1 MSTCLW
7 YSVCSRYKRKGNS
20 SLGLDPRKQEV
31 SWEESQSK
39 KKKKGTNKKA
49 ADRYYSAVNRQMLK
63 SEALVSIFPTNSECS
78 GAAGPALF
86 LPLADDE
93 ENTKGPPGRRFSQ
106 NIHKPE
112 LRIFLQCGLFL
123 NQHAFLIQASMC
135 SQQPWILWG
144 CTTPLLPSGSRGR
157 DSRCMQNRRI
167 RTWSQSQVQHLW
179 LGELKSLTGSW
190 ESSQL
195 THSYG

>member
-1 MSTCLW
+1 M
-7 YSVCSRYKRKGNS
+7 CSRYKRKGNS

-39 KKKKGTNKKA
+39 KKKKGANKKA

-78 GAAGPALF
+78 GATGPALF
-86 LPLADDE
+86 LPLADDK

-112 LRIFLQCGLFL
+112 LRLFLQCGLFL
-123 NQHAFLIQASMC
+123 NQHAFLMQASMC
-135 SQQPWILWG
+135 SQQP
-144 CTTPLLPSGSRGR
+144 
-157 DSRCMQNRRI
+157 
-167 RTWSQSQVQHLW
+167 
-179 LGELKSLTGSW
+179 
-190 ESSQL
+190 
-195 THSYG
+195 

>member
-1 MSTCLW
+1 M
-7 YSVCSRYKRKGNS
+7 CSRYKRKGNS

-39 KKKKGTNKKA
+39 KKKKGANKKA

-78 GAAGPALF
+78 GATGAALF

-112 LRIFLQCGLFL
+112 LRLFLQRGLFL
-123 NQHAFLIQASMC
+123 NQHAFLMQASMC
-135 SQQPWILWG
+135 SQQP
-144 CTTPLLPSGSRGR
+144 
-157 DSRCMQNRRI
+157 
-167 RTWSQSQVQHLW
+167 
-179 LGELKSLTGSW
+179 
-190 ESSQL
+190 
-195 THSYG
+195 